1 MECIRES
8 SGSRRLTNAM
18 TMPTMQKLKK
28 SSKEILII
36 RDLERNTPL
45 AICTADNHQSS
56 RILALSTEMN
66 AYVVPKV
73 SEKLLLTDLLNAPC
87 DAEELG
93 AFLRQCAGSVYS
105 TNKQPLLLRIK
116 SKAFVWVE
124 LTLGKDAELLE
135 LLAGTGTLQ
144 LTENELVQV
153 VKTLI
158 TVDNTDIRVS
168 PRDVQEV
175 SSLEIDAQD
184 ELSFDE
190 VFES

>member
-1 MECIRES
+1 
-8 SGSRRLTNAM
+8 M

-116 SKAFVWVE
+116 SKAFVWAE
-124 LTLGKDAELLE
+124 LMLGKDAELLE